1 MYNLTSKEIK
11 KKNLSLMKSRKIT
24 PKYSK
29 KQFVT

>member
-1 MYNLTSKEIK
+1 MYNLTSKEI